1 MGDFL
6 FGLLN
11 SFIYLYNM
19 EAKLIK
25 VENTFYLKEGET
37 ILGTS
42 SNPNLSA
49 SIRYLLSLKNCQA
62 IELGYDLDELK
73 TQYIQEQLS
82 KFDKESYERYF
93 PFAEDEANILIDGFQ
108 KAIEFLGDKKF
119 SEDDVNL
126 AFVLGKNKDESRINK
141 LINSKLQQTE
151 WDCIVEMEKVKDKTK
166 IIGSVKGVKG
176 SGHKITTYK
185 SVPVFDADGCLIL
198 KRK

>member
-49 SIRYLLSLKNCQA
+49 SIRYLLSLKNCEA
-62 IELGYDLDELK
+62 IERGYDLDELISDIVK
-73 TQYIQEQLS
+73 TIVPDDRGKDIWYGTSMAVGKQC
-82 KFDKESYERYF
+82 
-93 PFAEDEANILIDGFQ
+93 FQ
-108 KAIEFLGDKKF
+108 KSLEVNDDKRFTLEDMMNCWNKALKFQDHKETLGEHIQ
-119 SEDDVNL
+119 S
-126 AFVLGKNKDESRINK
+126 
-141 LINSKLQQTE
+141 LQQTE
-151 WDCIVEMEKVKDKTK
+151 WDVEVEMICPHPMD
-166 IIGSVKGVKG
+166 
-176 SGHKITTYK
+176 TYRCGLQYGCDGDGCNHPEQ
-185 SVPVFDADGCLIL
+185 VPYLDTDGCLIL